1 VPGYI
6 RDGGVWKQVKTIY
19 VRDGGV
25 WKAAKAAF
33 VRDAGAWKPF
43 FSSLFATSINIDA
56 ANVNLRTVANAAG
69 YGGSGDCTVTLNAE
83 AYSANGAPALV
94 PGVWAAGI
102 TLTLIIAAGRFISGM
117 GGPGGNGYANSA
129 LRPTAG
135 GPGGTALD
143 ASGVAGFTFAV
154 QNLGTLRGGG
164 GGGAGGGGGMDG
176 YTDPSSAFNG
186 GGGGGGQGR
195 NGGRGGLSG
204 RFIGNQFTDPNA
216 TIPDTSGGSGSPAGP
231 GAGGHSESDGS
242 TFGVG
247 WAGGNG
253 GAWGTPG
260 GAPSGGPV
268 GDINFDGPRTGGA
281 AGKAVNGNANILWIA
296 TGTRLGPIT

>member
-1 VPGYI
+1 MPAYI
-6 RDGGVWKQVKTIY
+6 RDGGVWKPVKSIY
-19 VRDGGV
+19 VRDGGA
-25 WKAAKAAF
+25 WKSVKAGY
-33 VRDAGAWKPF
+33 VRDAGAWKQF
-43 FSSLFATSINIDA
+43 HSSLFATAINIDSP
-56 ANVNLRTVANAAG
+56 NIVLRTVANAAG
-69 YGGSGDCTVTLNAE
+69 YGGSGDCTITLNAE
-83 AYSANGAPALV
+83 AYSATGAPALL
-94 PGVWAAGI
+94 PGAWPAGI
-102 TLTLIIAAGRFISGM
+102 ALTLIIATGRFISGT
-117 GGPGGNGYANSA
+117 GGVGGAGYANSA
-129 LRPTAG
+129 AAPTAG

-143 ASGVAGFTFAV
+143 ASAVSGFTFAV

-164 GGGAGGGGGMDG
+164 GGGAGGGGSMDG

-195 NGGRGGLSG
+195 NGGGSGLAG
-204 RFIGNQFTDPNA
+204 RFRGNQWTDPNA
-216 TIPDTSGGSGSPAGP
+216 TIPDTSGAPGGPGGP

-253 GAWGTPG
+253 GTWGTPG
-260 GAPSGGPV
+260 GPPSGGPV